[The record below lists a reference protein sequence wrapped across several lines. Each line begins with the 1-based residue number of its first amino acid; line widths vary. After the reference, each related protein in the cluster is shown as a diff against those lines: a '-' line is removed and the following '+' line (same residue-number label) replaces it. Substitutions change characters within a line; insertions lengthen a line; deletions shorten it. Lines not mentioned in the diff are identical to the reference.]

1 MDLRVLNYFLIVAR
15 EENITKAAL
24 QLHVTQPTLSRQL
37 MQLEQELGVK
47 LFERSSHNII
57 LTQEGIYLR
66 RRAQELVSLAER
78 TKQELSGENE
88 IISGQI
94 TIGGGEFKSSG
105 CLAKVVDDFTEKH
118 ENVTFDIYSGNTDNI
133 MEQMDK
139 GLIDVGLFLAPIDIS
154 KYESVRMNQNEIWG
168 VLVRT
173 DSPLSEMKSI
183 RREDLIGM
191 NLIAPNR
198 ELAQGVLSEWMGDMR
213 EQVSIK
219 VTYNLL
225 YNVAL
230 MVEQGIGAAICLGLN
245 AKYENLKF
253 IPLEPKLTH
262 NTVLA
267 WKKNQILSPTV
278 STFIKFLKEYNN
290 TER

>member
-15 EENITKAAL
+15 EENITKAAS

-88 IISGQI
+88 MISGQI

-105 CLAKVVDDFTEKH
+105 CLAKIACDFMEKH

-139 GLIDVGLFLAPIDIS
+139 GLIDIGLFLAPIDIS
-154 KYESVRMNQNEIWG
+154 KYESVRMYQDEIWG
-168 VLVRT
+168 ALVRT
-173 DSPLSEMKSI
+173 DSPLSEKKSV
-183 RREDLIGM
+183 RREDLVGR
-191 NLIAPNR
+191 NLITPSR
-198 ELAQGVLSEWMGDMR
+198 ELARGALYEWMGEVR
-213 EQVSIK
+213 EQVHIK

-225 YNVAL
+225 YNTAL
-230 MVEQGIGAAICLGLN
+230 MVEQGIDAALCIDLN
-245 AKYENLKF
+245 GKYENLKF
-253 IPLEPKLTH
+253 IPLEPRLTH
-262 NTVLA
+262 HTVLA

-278 STFIKFLKEYNN
+278 SAFIKFLKEYND
-290 TER
+290 TEE